1 MFSFPDGYQAEMV
14 QRERWMTGF
23 SEQKAVKPDQAG
35 SAPQTAITV
44 QHLTRGFTNDQGDLD
59 VLDNLSFSICAQQF
73 VCIIGPSGCGKTTL
87 LRVLAGLLSPS
98 SGSVVC
104 PGLSTDGRRT
114 GTGFVF
120 QNANLMPWRTVLQN
134 VMLPLELEKNIIG
147 DTKQRALDMLELV
160 GLTGFEDTL
169 PADLSGGMAQRVAI
183 ARALIHEP
191 EVLFLDEPFGALD
204 ALTRERMGSELIRI
218 WQANPVTVVM
228 VTHSIS
234 EAILL
239 SDRVFV
245 LSKRPARLVL
255 DLEVKF
261 QRPRSLALAHTREF
275 GAIAGQIREA
285 IEIQPAV
292 PDSGNVPER
301 GC

>member
-1 MFSFPDGYQAEMV
+1 
-14 QRERWMTGF
+14 MTVF
-23 SEQKAVKPDQAG
+23 SEQTAVEPGQAG
-35 SAPQTAITV
+35 SALQTAISV
-44 QHLTRGFTNDQGDLD
+44 QNLTRGFTNDQGDLD

-104 PGLSTDGRRT
+104 PGLNTDERRT

-134 VMLPLELEKNIIG
+134 VMLPLELEKNISSG
-147 DTKQRALDMLELV
+147 DTQQRALAMLELV
-160 GLTGFEDTL
+160 GLTGFEETL

-255 DLEVKF
+255 DLEVTL

-285 IEIQPAV
+285 IEIQPAE
-292 PDSGNVPER
+292 PDSDNVPER

>member
-1 MFSFPDGYQAEMV
+1 MDPIIRVEN
-14 QRERWMTGF
+14 
-23 SEQKAVKPDQAG
+23 
-35 SAPQTAITV
+35 
-44 QHLTRGFTNDQGDLD
+44 LTRGFTNDQGNLD
-59 VLDNLSFSICAQQF
+59 VLEDLNFSIGVQEF

-87 LRVLAGLLSPS
+87 LRVLAGLLPPTEGAVEFPS
-98 SGSVVC
+98 HADNGK
-104 PGLSTDGRRT
+104 RA

-120 QNANLMPWRTVLQN
+120 QNANLMPWRTVLEN
-134 VMLPLELEKNIIG
+134 VKLPLELQNVPAKDIQ
-147 DTKQRALDMLELV
+147 KRAGGMLELV
-160 GLTGFEDTL
+160 GLNGFENTL

-204 ALTRERMGSELIRI
+204 ALTRERMGTELIRI

-245 LSKRPARLVL
+245 FSKRPARLVL
-255 DLEVKF
+255 DLEIPF
-261 QRPRSLALAHTREF
+261 ERPRRYGLAHTAEF
-275 GAIAGQIREA
+275 GSVANQIRSA
-285 IEIQPAV
+285 IQDPAW
-292 PDSGNVPER
+292 SAA
-301 GC
+301 